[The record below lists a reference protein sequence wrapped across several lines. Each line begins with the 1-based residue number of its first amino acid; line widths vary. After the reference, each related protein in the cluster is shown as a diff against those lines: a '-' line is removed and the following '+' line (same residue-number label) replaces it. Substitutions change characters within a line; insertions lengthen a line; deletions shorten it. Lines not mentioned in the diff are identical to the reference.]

1 MQLLKKHGVLMEGS
15 SPAVGEAGHARARVR
30 MRTDRRR
37 PSPTR
42 WLCGSLFFTEGVGG
56 TEACPLQRTHRRQ

>member
-15 SPAVGEAGHARARVR
+15 SPLWARPATHEHVR

-37 PSPTR
+37 
-42 WLCGSLFFTEGVGG
+42 LCGSLFFTVGVGG
-56 TEACPLQRTHRRQ
+56 TEACPLQRTQEAVAWVC